1 MIIFCQ
7 HYPLESLV
15 LDKTSAAMFTS
26 RRVEWRQAPAEPGLS
41 VDRDI
46 SQPCIA
52 SSHSAGDDK
61 LIGRLVRDAT
71 CISQCNIQSRKY
83 EFIKI

>member
-15 LDKTSAAMFTS
+15 LDKTGAAMLRS
-26 RRVEWRQAPAEPGLS
+26 RRVEWRQAPTEPGLS

-46 SQPCIA
+46 SQECIA
-52 SSHSAGDDK
+52 SRSAGDDE
-61 LIGRLVRDAT
+61 LIYIGRLVRDAT
-71 CISQCNIQSRKY
+71 
-83 EFIKI
+83 